1 MKTKDATVAI
11 PVKVLESVD
20 TLEELLRIV
29 GVTSETKGVAVALN
43 GEVVPRSAWASAR
56 VQENDSVEIV
66 YAVQGG

>member
-1 MKTKDATVAI
+1 MIVSINGEKKNIAA
-11 PVKVLESVD
+11 VD
-20 TLEELLRIV
+20 TLEGLLRTV

-56 VQENDSVEIV
+56 VQENDAVEIV